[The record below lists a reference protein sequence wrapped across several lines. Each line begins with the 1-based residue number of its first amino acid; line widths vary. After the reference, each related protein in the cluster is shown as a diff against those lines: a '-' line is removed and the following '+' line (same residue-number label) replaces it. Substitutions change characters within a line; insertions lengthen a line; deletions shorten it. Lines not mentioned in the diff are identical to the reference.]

1 MLSLCYVIMCNTI
14 TSIIPI
20 ENMMGRFILTLVT
33 FERESV
39 KLWWGDGWRCW
50 IFNECCNRQ
59 GSHAACWGGGHSQ
72 CRGVAANCGFPDF
85 YSQHVITVHRLVPF
99 PSPGPQYVHPV
110 HCTSGQSSWGPI
122 STADILTPDMW
133 SHAFQCCVFGES
145 WLESVCV
152 IHVITWL
159 SVRSVNTS
167 IKGH

>member
-99 PSPGPQYVHPV
+99 PSPGPQYVPPRPLHLWSV
-110 HCTSGQSSWGPI
+110 FMGSYFHSWY
-122 STADILTPDMW
+122 PDTR
-133 SHAFQCCVFGES
+133 
-145 WLESVCV
+145 
-152 IHVITWL
+152 HVIPCI
-159 SVRSVNTS
+159 SVLCIWWELTGECVCNTR
-167 IKGH
+167 HNMAFRAFCEY